1 MSKKTIVKEKEK
13 VIKVRKITDGAIRN
27 KARTK
32 RKLLDAVGEV
42 LRTKGYTGLSIR
54 NIIETAGVDRRL
66 IYLYFGG
73 VNELIEAYLNEKD
86 YWMSQISPKTEAIV
100 AKASEFG
107 QKEITA
113 ILHTMYDEVW
123 KSADLQKIL
132 NWETSEPQPRLREL
146 ADNRE
151 ELGKQLFKL
160 TDADFAGTDVNLR
173 AVLALQI
180 AGIYYLIL
188 HAKSNGSTFCEIDI
202 NTPKGKKAIKTAL
215 DKVVEL
221 VYEKSNRKN

>member
-1 MSKKTIVKEKEK
+1 MPKKIVENKEK
-13 VIKVRKITDGAIRN
+13 IPKVRKVTDGAIRN

-32 RKLLDAVGEV
+32 KKLLDAVGEV

-54 NIIETAGVDRRL
+54 NIVETAGVDRRL

-73 VNELIEAYLNEKD
+73 VDELIEAYLNEKD

-100 AKASEFG
+100 AKAEQFG

-113 ILHTMYDEVW
+113 ILHTMYEEVS

-132 NWETSEPQPRLREL
+132 CWEISEPQARLREL

-160 TDADFAGTDVNLR
+160 TDSDFSGTDVNLR

-188 HAKSNGSTFCEIDI
+188 HAQSNGSTFCEIDI
-202 NTPKGKKAIKTAL
+202 NTPKGKKAIKLAL
-215 DKVVEL
+215 EKVMEL
-221 VYEKSNRKN
+221 VYKEAKK